1 MANEAKVAQPIEKV
15 TVQGITN
22 NNVTGRVY
30 ITGQLSSTAEAK
42 AAELTILVDSLT
54 KWGIFRDIRD
64 AIKQRVPTGTFVL
77 VPYPTSRDYYAAWKG
92 TSLSNNQLSRP
103 YTERMDTVITYFT
116 NLGYTINRLTNP
128 VTRNTITW
136 SLQW

>member
-1 MANEAKVAQPIEKV
+1 MSAQAIN
-15 TVQGITN
+15 N

-54 KWGIFRDIRD
+54 KWGIFKDIRD

-77 VPYPTSRDYYAAWKG
+77 VDASGGKLDDVKVEVVPF
-92 TSLSNNQLSRP
+92 
-103 YTERMDTVITYFT
+103 YFGKK
-116 NLGYTINRLTNP
+116 NLPKEPIKA
-128 VTRNTITW
+128 
-136 SLQW
+136 

>member
-1 MANEAKVAQPIEKV
+1 MANEAQAAKPVEAV

-54 KWGIFRDIRD
+54 KWGIFKDIKD
-64 AIKQRVPTGTFVL
+64 AVEKRVPTGTFVL
-77 VPYPTSRDYYAAWKG
+77 VDAAGGNLDDVKVEVV
-92 TSLSNNQLSRP
+92 P
-103 YTERMDTVITYFT
+103 FYFGKKD
-116 NLGYTINRLTNP
+116 LP
-128 VTRNTITW
+128 KEPA
-136 SLQW
+136 

>member
-1 MANEAKVAQPIEKV
+1 MSAQAI
-15 TVQGITN
+15 N
-22 NNVTGRVY
+22 NDNVTGRVY

-77 VPYPTSRDYYAAWKG
+77 VDATGGDLNDVKVEVVPF
-92 TSLSNNQLSRP
+92 
-103 YTERMDTVITYFT
+103 YF
-116 NLGYTINRLTNP
+116 GK
-128 VTRNTITW
+128 
-136 SLQW
+136 

>member
-1 MANEAKVAQPIEKV
+1 MANEAKAAQPIKAV

-30 ITGQLSSTAEAK
+30 ITGQLSSTAEDK

-64 AIKQRVPTGTFVL
+64 AIKQGVPTGTFVL
-77 VPYPTSRDYYAAWKG
+77 VDVSGEKLDDVKVEVVPF
-92 TSLSNNQLSRP
+92 
-103 YTERMDTVITYFT
+103 YF
-116 NLGYTINRLTNP
+116 RK
-128 VTRNTITW
+128 
-136 SLQW
+136 